1 VVTTKQAD
9 NLYAK
14 AMSLQALIFDF
25 DGTILDTETP
35 EFDGWSELYAKHNAT
50 LELSE
55 WSKAIGT
62 WGAFDPIAH
71 LEKLLGRELDRMRLE
86 AEVRENVHARI
97 AQAKVIPGVLE
108 TLDLANAHGIRLALA
123 SSSSRKWVVG
133 NLERLGLIDRFESFS
148 TQDDVSV
155 VKPDPE
161 LYLHAL
167 SKLKLEPDVCV
178 AIEDSPNGSKAGLAA
193 KLRVIAVPNQV
204 TKTLKF
210 PAGVIKRSSL
220 LGIDLGEF

>member
-1 VVTTKQAD
+1 
-9 NLYAK
+9 
-14 AMSLQALIFDF
+14 MSLQALIFDF

-35 EFDGWSELYAKHNAT
+35 EFDGWSELYAKHNVT

-71 LEKLLGRELDRMRLE
+71 LEKLLGTELDRAKLE
-86 AEVRENVHARI
+86 AEVRVDVHARI
-97 AQAKVIPGVLE
+97 AQAKIIPGVHE
-108 TLDLANAHGIRLALA
+108 TLDLAQVAGIRLCVA
-123 SSSSRKWVVG
+123 SSSSRKWVTG

-148 TQDDVSV
+148 TQDDVSI

-167 SKLKLEPDVCV
+167 SKLNLEPDVCI

-193 KLRVIAVPNQV
+193 GLRVIAVPNSV
-204 TKTLKF
+204 TKTLEF
-210 PAGVIKRSSL
+210 PTGVIKRSSL

>member
-1 VVTTKQAD
+1 MLK
-9 NLYAK
+9 
-14 AMSLQALIFDF
+14 ALIFDF

-35 EFDGWSELYAKHNAT
+35 EFDGWTELYAQHNAS

-71 LEKLLGRELDRMRLE
+71 LETLLGRELDRAKLE
-86 AEVRENVHARI
+86 AEVRVNVHARI
-97 AQAKVIPGVLE
+97 ARAKVIPGVLE
-108 TLDLANAHGIRLALA
+108 TIDFAQAAGIRLCIA

-133 NLERLGLIDRFESFS
+133 NLERLGLIGRFESFS

-167 SKLKLEPDVCV
+167 KCLKLGPEVC
-178 AIEDSPNGSKAGLAA
+178 ITISPFTIARGRFEIVPWQSTQPIVIA
-193 KLRVIAVPNQV
+193 LRVSP
-204 TKTLKF
+204 
-210 PAGVIKRSSL
+210 
-220 LGIDLGEF
+220 

>member
-1 VVTTKQAD
+1 MLK
-9 NLYAK
+9 
-14 AMSLQALIFDF
+14 ALIFDF

-35 EFDGWSELYAKHNAT
+35 EFDGWSELYAQHNAI

-71 LEKLLGRELDRMRLE
+71 LEQLLGKELDRATLE
-86 AEVRENVHARI
+86 AEVRVRVHARI
-97 AQAKVIPGVLE
+97 AQARIIPGVLD
-108 TLDLANAHGIRLALA
+108 TLNLAKSAGIRVSVA

-155 VKPDPE
+155 VKPNPE
-161 LYLHAL
+161 LYVHAL
-167 SKLKLEPDVCV
+167 KSLHLEPDVCI

-193 KLRVIAVPNQV
+193 GLRVLAVPNSV

>member
-1 VVTTKQAD
+1 
-9 NLYAK
+9 
-14 AMSLQALIFDF
+14 MGLQAIIFDF

-35 EFDGWSELYAKHNAT
+35 EFDGWSELYAQHNAT
-50 LELSE
+50 LELNE

-71 LEKLLGRELDRMRLE
+71 LEQLLGKELDRAKLE
-86 AEVRENVHARI
+86 AEVRVNVHARI

-108 TLDLANAHGIRLALA
+108 TLDLAQAAGIRLAVA
-123 SSSSRKWVVG
+123 SSSSRKWVTG

-148 TQDDVSV
+148 TQDDVRV

-167 SKLKLEPDVCV
+167 SSLKLEPDVCI

-193 KLRVIAVPNQV
+193 GLRVIAVPNSV
-204 TKTLKF
+204 TKTLGF
-210 PAGVIKRSSL
+210 PTGVIKRSSL
-220 LGIDLGEF
+220 LGIDLDEF